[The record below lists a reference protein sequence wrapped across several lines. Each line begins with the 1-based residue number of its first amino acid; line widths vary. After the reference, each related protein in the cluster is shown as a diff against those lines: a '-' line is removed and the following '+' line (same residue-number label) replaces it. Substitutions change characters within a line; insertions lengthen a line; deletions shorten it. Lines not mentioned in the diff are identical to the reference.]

1 MLFIKNGEVVDTKE
15 GIMRHCDVFISEG
28 VIKAMAPWGEMEVP
42 EGAKVLDAKGKIVA
56 PGLLDMH
63 VHLREPGEEY
73 KETIESGCKAAV
85 AGGFVAVLSMPNT
98 RPVNDNA
105 SVTQYI
111 IKRANEVGL
120 AQVYP
125 VGAITVGQ
133 KGEVLSEFGDL
144 RAAGAVAVSDD
155 GKCVMDSGLMRRAM
169 EYASFFGLRV
179 ISHCEDTNL
188 SEGGQMHEGVVSAHI
203 GLKGI
208 PAEAEE
214 IMVFREIALSKL
226 TGVPI
231 HIAHVS
237 TKGSVELIRWAK
249 SKDILVTAETAPHYF
264 TLDHNELSGY
274 NTLAKVNPPLR
285 TPQDVAAIIE
295 GLSDGTIDA
304 IATDHAPHSVLE
316 KEVEFDKAS
325 PGMVGLELAVPL
337 ALTLVRNGALSMP
350 EAIRKMSLN
359 PCRILDIEGGAIEVN
374 KKADICIID
383 PTVEWEVTPE
393 ELYSK
398 GKNTPFLGRVLKGR
412 NMVTIIGG
420 EVVFARP

>member
-15 GIMRHCDVFISEG
+15 GIIKHWDLFIREG
-28 VIKAMAPWGEMEVP
+28 VIMAMAPWGEMEIP
-42 EGAKVLDAKGKIVA
+42 DGSKVIDAKGKIVA

-111 IKRANEVGL
+111 IKRAEEVGL
-120 AQVYP
+120 AKVYP

-133 KGEVLSEFGDL
+133 KGETLSEFGDL
-144 RAAGAVAVSDD
+144 KTAGAIAVSDD
-155 GKCVMDSGLMRRAM
+155 GRCVMDSGLMRRAL
-169 EYASFFGLRV
+169 EYASFFGLKV
-179 ISHCEDTNL
+179 ISHCEDVNL
-188 SEGGQMHEGVVSAHI
+188 SFGGQINEGVVSAHI

-208 PAEAEE
+208 PPEAEE
-214 IMVFREIALSKL
+214 IMVFREISLSKL

-237 TKGSVELIRWAK
+237 SRGSVEIIRWAK
-249 SKDILVTAETAPHYF
+249 SRGILVTAETAPHYF
-264 TLDHNELSGY
+264 TLDHNEVMGF

-285 TPQDVAAIIE
+285 TPKDVEAIQE
-295 GLSDGTIDA
+295 GLKDGTIDA

-316 KEVEFDKAS
+316 KEVEFDNAAF
-325 PGMVGLELAVPL
+325 GMVGLELAVPL
-337 ALTLVRNGALSMP
+337 VLNLVRNGVLSLP
-350 EAIRKMSLN
+350 DAIRKMSLN
-359 PCRILDIEGGAIEVN
+359 PSKILGLEGGVIELH
-374 KKADICIID
+374 KRADICIID
-383 PTVEWEVTPE
+383 PDVEWEVTPE
-393 ELYSK
+393 EIYSK
-398 GKNTPFLGRVLKGR
+398 GKNTPFLGKVLKGR
-412 NMVTIIGG
+412 NLMTIMGG
-420 EVVFARP
+420 EVVFAR